1 MPSMVEE
8 AREMESAWEAYR
20 GKTYPRPT
28 NSPVHPKDAFRS
40 GYQAALQS
48 KSSLIDAVDMAE
60 SSLSWDCDRMWNGH
74 TPTCARDMARNV
86 FGVFKILRDDL
97 GLPARTKEF
106 ESSLPHAPPPESKS
120 SLIDEGAIADI
131 AAERERQISKEG
143 WTPEHDDKHNVG
155 ELAAAASCYAMGDC
169 KIYLEVEGAPNQ
181 VLKIWP
187 WDDEWWNPKDERR
200 NLVRAGALIAAEI
213 ERLDRLAKLGE
224 RT

>member
-1 MPSMVEE
+1 MPSMVEDMRE
-8 AREMESAWEAYR
+8 IARSAYCE
-20 GKTYPRPT
+20 GG
-28 NSPVHPKDAFRS
+28 NDAPPFAGAS
-40 GYQAALQS
+40 GYGTWEESDAKYQLEKFLAALQ
-48 KSSLIDAVDMAE
+48 
-60 SSLSWDCDRMWNGH
+60 
-74 TPTCARDMARNV
+74 
-86 FGVFKILRDDL
+86 
-97 GLPARTKEF
+97 
-106 ESSLPHAPPPESKS
+106 SKS

-131 AAERERQISKEG
+131 AAERARQINKEG

-213 ERLDRLAKLGE
+213 ERLDRLAKIGD
-224 RT
+224 RP